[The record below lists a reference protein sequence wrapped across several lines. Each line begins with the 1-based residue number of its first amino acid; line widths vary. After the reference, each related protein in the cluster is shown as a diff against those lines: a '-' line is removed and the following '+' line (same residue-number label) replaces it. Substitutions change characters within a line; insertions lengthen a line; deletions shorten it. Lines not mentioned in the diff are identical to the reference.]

1 MGGVAENPALE
12 GGWHGLDPLPEMD
25 ERQFEQ
31 WVALIRARTGMRLP
45 RERKS
50 FLVTSLNLRMREIGK
65 RDYQDYYD
73 YLQSGRAGKIEWT
86 ALVDRLTVHETRFFR
101 DRRAIDFFRDY
112 CLPQIWG
119 NRDQSLHIWSAGCS
133 TGEEPFSLA
142 MMIDQYAEHQGGGYY
157 GITATDISLVS
168 LAAGKRAIYSERK
181 LRELDD
187 SLKTAYLTRLENGQ
201 YQVADKLRKRI
212 CFAQMNILDAGKT
225 PLGNM
230 DLIYCQNLL
239 IYFDQEKRVEILDG
253 MAKHLKPGGILILG
267 PGEIIEWHNPSL
279 TRVTETTV
287 LAYRRMEEVG

>member
-1 MGGVAENPALE
+1 MGGVAYNPALE

-45 RERKS
+45 HQRKS

-73 YLQSGRAGKIEWT
+73 YLQSGKAGRIEWT

-101 DRRAIDFFRDY
+101 DSRALDFFQNY
-112 CLPQIWG
+112 CLPRIVESNDSAIQV
-119 NRDQSLHIWSAGCS
+119 WSAGCS
-133 TGEEPFSLA
+133 TGEEPYSLA
-142 MMIDQYAEHQGGGYY
+142 MLIDRYLEKHNGGYF

-168 LAAGKRAIYSERK
+168 LAAGKRAIFSERK
-181 LRELDD
+181 LKDLDET
-187 SLKTAYLTRLENGQ
+187 LKETYMVKLENGH
-201 YQVADKLRKRI
+201 YQVAEKLRKRI
-212 CFAQMNILDAGKT
+212 CFAQMNILEAAKT

-230 DLIYCQNLL
+230 DVIYCQNLL
-239 IYFDQEKRVEILDG
+239 IYFDQEKRAEILDG
-253 MAKHLKPGGILILG
+253 MVKHLKPGGILILG
-267 PGEIIEWHNPSL
+267 PGEVIEWHNSEL
-279 TRVTETTV
+279 ARVTETTV